1 VSELLNQKPVADSS
15 ETEGAVAVG
24 VQNSEEPVPILD
36 GDVSTRSETILLVED
51 EAFVR
56 EVTVQVLKSAGYVVL
71 IAKNAAEARGL
82 YHQFSSEVDLLLS
95 DVVLPDENGRT
106 LTRRLRRI
114 NALLPVL
121 LVTGYAEQLKIKDP
135 ADVNCLAKPFTS
147 RTLLRTVRTELD
159 RKHWSEEGYSATR
172 AYGIE

>member
-1 VSELLNQKPVADSS
+1 MGAFLNQKPVADTP
-15 ETEGAVAVG
+15 ETAVAMPAQVL
-24 VQNSEEPVPILD
+24 NSAELAPTLD
-36 GDVSTRSETILLVED
+36 GEVSTRSETILLVED

-56 EVTVQVLKSAGYVVL
+56 EVTVQVLKSAGYAVL
-71 IAKNAAEARGL
+71 IAKNAVEARGL

-106 LTRRLRRI
+106 LTRGLRRI
-114 NALLPVL
+114 NAGLPVL

-159 RKHWSEEGYSATR
+159 RKHENAEGCSATP
-172 AYGIE
+172 ACGIE